1 MTRIVKL
8 FSSFYKIF
16 QTLSLDV
23 VIGVLAISFF
33 ASKLLD
39 VEAKPIWLLILV
51 LATWSFYTIDHL
63 IDGNKSK
70 GKSTIFRHQF
80 HFNNKIILGTFA
92 IICGVTALILSLLF
106 LNPQIIQLGIL
117 MGLLV
122 LIYFM
127 VLKFFGNKKLLFLQ
141 KEIIIAS
148 VYVVGIWLAPLVWT
162 GKIPDIFTIAVIIV
176 LFLLAWAEG
185 IMASWFDYEN
195 DLNEKHNSF
204 TVLFGKQNTRRFLII
219 LHILIFIIVKI
230 SVFFVTSNIQFFAML
245 ILALMNLSLLMIILS
260 PKYFTN
266 SNRYRVFGEITF
278 WLPILIFFA
287 DLF

>member
-1 MTRIVKL
+1 MVNNNIFLR
-8 FSSFYKIF
+8 SYKVV
-16 QTLSLDV
+16 QALSLDV

-63 IDGNKSK
+63 IDGVKSK

-80 HFNNKIILGTFA
+80 HYRNKYLLGTLALFLSL
-92 IICGVTALILSLLF
+92 TALILSVLF
-106 LNPQIIQLGIL
+106 LNSQIIQFGIL
-117 MGLLV
+117 MGILV
-122 LIYFM
+122 LAYFFA
-127 VLKFFGNKKLLFLQ
+127 LNFSRKKSILLQ
-141 KEIIIAS
+141 KELIIAF

-162 GKIPDIFTIAVIIV
+162 GKTPVVFTIVVIMV

-185 IMASWFDYEN
+185 VMASWFDYEN
-195 DLNEKHNSF
+195 DLNESHSSF
-204 TVLFGKQNTRRFLII
+204 TVLFGIQNTRHFLIVV
-219 LHILIFIIVKI
+219 HILIFIIIKLSIFFI
-230 SVFFVTSNIQFFAML
+230 SSNIQFIAMI
-245 ILALMNLSLLMIILS
+245 ILALMNLSLLLIILY
-260 PKYFTN
+260 PKYFAIHEK
-266 SNRYRVFGEITF
+266 YRTYGEMIF